1 MVPCPGFSHLIP
13 LVQLAKRLVVH
24 RAHFHV
30 TLFIPTLG
38 PPSKTTYSILQS
50 LPPHIDFT
58 ILPQVNQN
66 DIPQSAVHPATQ
78 IHHTVMLSL
87 PSFQDAFRSLNSRTH
102 LFAMIADLLSVDA
115 LEMSKQF
122 NLKSYIY
129 YASGATSLCFCL
141 NFPELHQDHDKVS
154 TGFREL
160 SLHSFSWGKDIPD
173 IVQERSSESYETIL
187 HICKRFNFAD
197 GIIVNSILELE
208 LEIEL
213 ATANMLATDCLTWL
227 NNPPQNSVLYISFG
241 SGGSLSHDQ
250 LRQLALGLEISGHKF
265 LWVVRAPSEFASS
278 DYLRAKEE
286 DPLDYLPKGFIER
299 TKDQG
304 FVVPSWAPQIEILR
318 HESVGGFLTHCGGNS
333 TPEGV
338 F

>member
-87 PSFQDAFRSLNSRTH
+87 PSFQDALR
-102 LFAMIADLLSVDA
+102 
-115 LEMSKQF
+115 
-122 NLKSYIY
+122 
-129 YASGATSLCFCL
+129 
-141 NFPELHQDHDKVS
+141 
-154 TGFREL
+154 
-160 SLHSFSWGKDIPD
+160 LHSFSWGKDIPD

-213 ATANMLATDCLTWL
+213 ATASMLATDCLTWL

-250 LRQLALGLEISGHKF
+250 LRQLALGLEISGHKV
-265 LWVVRAPSEFASS
+265 LWVVRAPSEFASL